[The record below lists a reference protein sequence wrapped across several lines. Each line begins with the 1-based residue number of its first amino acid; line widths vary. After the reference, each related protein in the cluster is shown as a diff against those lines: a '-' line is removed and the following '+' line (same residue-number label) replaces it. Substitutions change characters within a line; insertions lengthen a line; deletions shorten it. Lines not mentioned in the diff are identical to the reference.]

1 LSSDIEVIYFF
12 LSLIYR
18 DWQRVRWRPGRNDN
32 SWYDD
37 HGHGASNK
45 HGCIKWLWTRFT
57 IDYFSTNGGVSFLDI
72 DD

>member
-45 HGCIKWLWTRFT
+45 HGCI
-57 IDYFSTNGGVSFLDI
+57 
-72 DD
+72 